1 MAILC
6 LPMLKGLWLAGP
18 WSDQVTAGLP
28 FRGWGADWWRRLG
41 HVPLWNPEIFGG
53 MPYVAAI
60 GTGDILYPTA
70 FLRLVLPT
78 AAVINLGF
86 FVHYVLAG
94 VFTYALLRRLQVSW
108 SGGVVGGL
116 AYQLSG
122 LVASYAQPGHDG
134 KLVVTALLPLALLGL
149 VLGMRDRRWEGYAV
163 VALAVGLSILTQHVQ
178 LTYYLLIVA
187 GLFALYLAFPG
198 AGASAAVRPLGLA
211 LAAVVAGFGVAA
223 VQLLPSLEYLPFST
237 RAGGYHGF
245 EGSTSYALPWVHIPE
260 FFFKSFV
267 GSGATYW
274 GTNPIKLHSE
284 YLGLPVVALAALGVR
299 GARDE
304 TERRLRLWL
313 LGIGLLFLLVS
324 LGGQT
329 PFYRLWWT
337 VMPYV
342 KQSRAP
348 GMAFFVDAFVVSL
361 FAGFGVERLERRDA
375 AGSAHVK
382 AWFIVA
388 GTAGLLAAAGAFSGV
403 AAALAQQRQAAVAR
417 ESITFGALTSAAAL
431 AAAAGLAWAGL
442 RGRLRPA
449 LCAVGLALV
458 VGGDLWVNAKPFWV
472 YGTLDRE
479 LSRPDPVTQRIRAA
493 GAPSRAFDLGLLL
506 GRPVYRG
513 SALMLQN
520 VQQLLG
526 EHGVELR
533 YYDDVMGGRNE
544 WRNLARPHLW
554 DLLAVRWVITPAG
567 SQGLDSIP
575 GFTRVLAAAPT
586 SGGPPADL
594 YERTTPAPY
603 VRVVPAAVK
612 LDSAQ
617 IVPTLADPRMPYER
631 LVLLDPGQPF
641 TPAPV
646 ADSGLPAPSPS
657 RATLVHWEPGRM
669 SIVLDPVPAAQSYVL
684 VAENWYTDWHA
695 SVDGAPAPVLRGD
708 WTLLTVPVPAHATR
722 IELAF
727 TSRRY
732 HWGKVVT
739 LLSLALVLGGLAGP
753 AAARRRR
760 RA

>member
-1 MAILC
+1 
-6 LPMLKGLWLAGP
+6 
-18 WSDQVTAGLP
+18 
-28 FRGWGADWWRRLG
+28 
-41 HVPLWNPEIFGG
+41 
-53 MPYVAAI
+53 
-60 GTGDILYPTA
+60 
-70 FLRLVLPT
+70 
-78 AAVINLGF
+78 
-86 FVHYVLAG
+86 
-94 VFTYALLRRLQVSW
+94 
-108 SGGVVGGL
+108 
-116 AYQLSG
+116 
-122 LVASYAQPGHDG
+122 
-134 KLVVTALLPLALLGL
+134 
-149 VLGMRDRRWEGYAV
+149 
-163 VALAVGLSILTQHVQ
+163 
-178 LTYYLLIVA
+178 
-187 GLFALYLAFPG
+187 
-198 AGASAAVRPLGLA
+198 
-211 LAAVVAGFGVAA
+211 
-223 VQLLPSLEYLPFST
+223 
-237 RAGGYHGF
+237 
-245 EGSTSYALPWVHIPE
+245 
-260 FFFKSFV
+260 
-267 GSGATYW
+267 
-274 GTNPIKLHSE
+274 
-284 YLGLPVVALAALGVR
+284 
-299 GARDE
+299 
-304 TERRLRLWL
+304 
-313 LGIGLLFLLVS
+313 
-324 LGGQT
+324 
-329 PFYRLWWT
+329 
-337 VMPYV
+337 
-342 KQSRAP
+342 
-348 GMAFFVDAFVVSL
+348 
-361 FAGFGVERLERRDA
+361 
-375 AGSAHVK
+375 
-382 AWFIVA
+382 
-388 GTAGLLAAAGAFSGV
+388 
-403 AAALAQQRQAAVAR
+403 
-417 ESITFGALTSAAAL
+417 
-431 AAAAGLAWAGL
+431 
-442 RGRLRPA
+442 
-449 LCAVGLALV
+449 
-458 VGGDLWVNAKPFWV
+458 
-472 YGTLDRE
+472 
-479 LSRPDPVTQRIRAA
+479 
-493 GAPSRAFDLGLLL
+493 
-506 GRPVYRG
+506 
-513 SALMLQN
+513 

-554 DLLAVRWVITPAG
+554 DLFAVRWVIAPAG

-669 SIVLDPVPAAQSYVL
+669 SIVLDPVPTAQSYVL